1 MEKLKFVIAIALGI
15 YCPGVIIR
23 VQYSGRRWGLSGGI
37 TQGKNFP
44 GWEYSGGNCPG
55 GSFPGGSCP
64 GVIVRGAIFQ
74 GGTVLEPY
82 VTCFAKIFLLMLFH
96 NTHQVRWYHFFIVE
110 IIVDRVNLIQKSK

>member
-1 MEKLKFVIAIALGI
+1 MEKKQKIAMEKLKFVIAIALGI

-64 GVIVRGAIFQ
+64 GGNFPGGNCPRTLCNMFCQDFSLNVI
-74 GGTVLEPY
+74 
-82 VTCFAKIFLLMLFH
+82 
-96 NTHQVRWYHFFIVE
+96 
-110 IIVDRVNLIQKSK
+110 S